1 MAYDFFMPRD
11 LFCLLILFFFVFCF
25 AEMHALFSC
34 LLSAPAFMD

>member
-11 LFCLLILFFFVFCF
+11 LFCILIFFFVFCF
-25 AEMHALFSC
+25 AQMHALFSC